1 MTTQS
6 FSLFNQDTMKV
17 IYLNKPYDINLVPRI
32 YPEVEEELTLEL
44 RNESSDLTFQPE
56 IAWIAGNSLT
66 VTITSGVPLGEFQSM
81 DKYEM
86 TLTNGLSIVYK
97 GKLIIVDETTNVQ
110 NFIYTDQ
117 SNSRFE
123 NL

>member
-1 MTTQS
+1 MQS
-6 FSLFNQDTMKV
+6 FSLFTQNNMKV

-44 RNESSDLTFQPE
+44 RNESTDFTFQPE
-56 IAWIAGNSLT
+56 IEWMVNNLMT

-81 DKYEM
+81 NKYEM

-97 GKLIIVDETTNVQ
+97 GKMMIVDEDTNIQ
-110 NFIYTDQ
+110 NYVYTDQ
-117 SNSRFE
+117 SDSRFE